1 MIQKSKRLEFG
12 KPKKKAMYGTS
23 ATPAKKKKKK
33 AMYGKTPKVM
43 RDAGMRSV
51 KTGMDNNPE
60 ETKADFLPTSVQKDI
75 AKNKGK
81 KTGMKAGYG
90 MSPGK
95 VKMKAGKSP
104 MKAKSGKSPM
114 KDRRKKK

>member
-23 ATPAKKKKKK
+23 ATPAKKKKK
-33 AMYGKTPKVM
+33 ATYGKTPKM
-43 RDAGMRSV
+43 KNAGMRSV

-81 KTGMKAGYG
+81 KAGYG

>member
-1 MIQKSKRLEFG
+1 MIQKSKKLEFG
-12 KPKKKAMYGTS
+12 KPKKKAT
-23 ATPAKKKKKK
+23 
-33 AMYGKTPKVM
+33 YGKSPKPKM
-43 RDAGMRSV
+43 RNAGMRSV
-51 KTGMDNNPE
+51 KAGMDNNPE

-81 KTGMKAGYG
+81 KAGYG

>member
-1 MIQKSKRLEFG
+1 MIQKSNKLEFG
-12 KPKKKAMYGTS
+12 KPKKKAT
-23 ATPAKKKKKK
+23 
-33 AMYGKTPKVM
+33 YGKTPKLKM
-43 RDAGMRSV
+43 KSAGMRSV
-51 KTGMDNNPE
+51 KAGMDNNPE

-95 VKMKAGKSP
+95 VKGKAGKSP

-114 KDRRKKK
+114 KDRRNKK

>member
-12 KPKKKAMYGTS
+12 KPKKKAMYGT
-23 ATPAKKKKKK
+23 TPTKKKK
-33 AMYGKTPKVM
+33 AMYGKTPKKM
-43 RDAGMRSV
+43 TAGGMGKPDYIDIDGDGN
-51 KTGMDNNPE
+51 KTEPMKQAAKDKKNP
-60 ETKADFLPTSVQKDI
+60 K
-75 AKNKGK
+75 
-81 KTGMKAGYG
+81 GMKAGYG
-90 MSPGK
+90 MSPGKK